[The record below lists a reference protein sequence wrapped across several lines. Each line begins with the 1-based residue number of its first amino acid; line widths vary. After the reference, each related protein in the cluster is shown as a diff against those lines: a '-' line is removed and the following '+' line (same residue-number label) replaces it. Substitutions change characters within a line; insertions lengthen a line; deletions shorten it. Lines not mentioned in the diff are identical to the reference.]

1 MSESLQ
7 FNKRIYISGYWSVG
21 SNVKKSVSVYMFG
34 IRRTFKLLANST
46 LYFFTN
52 NEEVKVNIK
61 ELAQVWNINLT
72 IIHRELSDLPASI
85 YVNNV
90 IDAAES
96 MFDKCLDLDY
106 RKSNEKGVLHYYRDL
121 RKAGVDNYRELLL
134 IWLSKIFLVRE
145 IVNSKSENFPVDSTL
160 FCWVDCTAERF
171 SFTRDNWEFTKQE
184 LPIEKI
190 SHYAGSLNY
199 LGIRLPLSASFL
211 AGGDKA
217 WETVKS
223 KFIEQLE
230 SISQY
235 RYAHDEETLLTN
247 IMFDNSDLFHTIGT
261 NHHVRIMNYIDT
273 RLAAIIKRLVYYRSR
288 IKHL

>member
-1 MSESLQ
+1 VSESLQ
-7 FNKRIYISGYWSVG
+7 FNKRIYISGYWSVS

-160 FCWVDCTAERF
+160 F
-171 SFTRDNWEFTKQE
+171 
-184 LPIEKI
+184 
-190 SHYAGSLNY
+190 
-199 LGIRLPLSASFL
+199 
-211 AGGDKA
+211 
-217 WETVKS
+217 
-223 KFIEQLE
+223 
-230 SISQY
+230 
-235 RYAHDEETLLTN
+235 
-247 IMFDNSDLFHTIGT
+247 
-261 NHHVRIMNYIDT
+261 
-273 RLAAIIKRLVYYRSR
+273 
-288 IKHL
+288 